1 MTCMPKNPAVR
12 RFYSRVAATTLANIA
27 LNIGVALSFYR
38 FRPHGPAAYGLAILP
53 AVAILGFIVAIGK
66 YLVEDKDEFQ
76 RNLMVQ
82 VLLWG
87 LGGVLVLTSAWGS
100 LEPFAHIRHLNPS
113 WTFTFFW
120 IFVGISVP
128 FLNRRYR

>member
-1 MTCMPKNPAVR
+1 MICMPKNPAVR
-12 RFYSRVAATTLANIA
+12 RFYLRVAATTSANIA
-27 LNIGVALSFYR
+27 LNILVALYFYK
-38 FRPHGPAAYGLAILP
+38 FRPHGPAAYVLAILP
-53 AVAILGFIVAIGK
+53 AVAILWFIVAIGQ

-100 LEPFAHIRHLNPS
+100 LETFAHIRHFNP
-113 WTFTFFW
+113 TYTYTLFW
-120 IFVGISVP
+120 IFAGISVP